1 MIEVPCLLSK
11 IESKYILSDILS
23 FAFPDFKNTLKF
35 IRYNKSLI
43 NKLKIDINDYYKYE
57 YKREINKETYEFF
70 NLNFI
75 ILLCQIILFLI
86 YILIYCVKGTFN
98 ENNLIKDYNKT
109 KKIYVDI
116 INSYIIFI
124 LFGFYI
130 ISFLL
135 LLLLIKLNIFFNNKW
150 KFIIFLIKLLL
161 DFIYFILQIVK
172 YSFSKNLLIKDEE
185 DGGLY
190 YWFLPFDII
199 IIWLYITLVFFE
211 LLYLVKVTNLNE
223 DIFNFYL
230 IKFKSINIIYFE
242 LPFDFVK
249 LGDKAK
255 IEYIFREDNIKEYKY
270 QLKSEQ
276 INFIKK
282 INYIRNEHNIPFL
295 NYDISYCKIPDFII
309 NEKTDLVFNKHK
321 NIFKFKPYYYLF
333 KYPKNEF
340 QNLLNEPHVLSII
353 TNDLFDQIEIIE
365 QDDIEFISIYNYSNK
380 NEINLNRSNTNNNIN
395 TNNNVIINTN
405 NKVIINN
412 DIGNSEDILRDNT
425 LESNITEFSDIER
438 NKNIIIKNIKIKKN
452 VFENLNK

>member
-255 IEYIFREDNIKEYKY
+255 IEYIFKEDNIKEYKY

-365 QDDIEFISIYNYSNK
+365 QDDMEFISIYNYSNK
-380 NEINLNRSNTNNNIN
+380 NEINLNRSNINNNIN

-452 VFENLNK
+452 VFEKE

>member
-11 IESKYILSDILS
+11 IESKYILSDILL
-23 FAFPDFKNTLKF
+23 FAYPDFKNTLKF

-255 IEYIFREDNIKEYKY
+255 IEYIFREDNIKVYKY
-270 QLKSEQ
+270 DLKYEQ
-276 INFIKK
+276 IFLIEK
-282 INYIRNEHNIPFL
+282 INKIRNEHNIPFL
-295 NYDISYCKIPDFII
+295 KYDYIYCKIPDFII

-380 NEINLNRSNTNNNIN
+380 NEINLNRSNINNNIN

>member
-1 MIEVPCLLSK
+1 MIEVPCLLCK

-23 FAFPDFKNTLKF
+23 FAYPDFKNTLKF

-86 YILIYCVKGTFN
+86 YISIYCVKGTFN
-98 ENNLIKDYNKT
+98 ENNLIKYYNKT
-109 KKIYVDI
+109 KKIYVNI
-116 INSYIIFI
+116 INYIIFI

-255 IEYIFREDNIKEYKY
+255 IEYIFKEDNIKEYKY

-282 INYIRNEHNIPFL
+282 INYLRNEHNIPFL

-380 NEINLNRSNTNNNIN
+380 NEINLNRSNINNNIN
-395 TNNNVIINTN
+395 NNNNVIINTN

-425 LESNITEFSDIER
+425 LESNITEFSDIEG

-452 VFENLNK
+452 VFEKE

>member
-11 IESKYILSDILS
+11 IESKYILSDILL
-23 FAFPDFKNTLKF
+23 FAYPDFKNTLKF

-230 IKFKSINIIYFE
+230 IKFKGINIIYLE

-276 INFIKK
+276 KNLIEK
-282 INYIRNEHNIPFL
+282 INNIRNEYNIPFL

-353 TNDLFDQIEIIE
+353 TNDLFDRIEIIE

>member
-23 FAFPDFKNTLKF
+23 FAYPDFKNTLKF

-255 IEYIFREDNIKEYKY
+255 IEYIFKEDNIKEYKY

-365 QDDIEFISIYNYSNK
+365 QDDMEFISIYNYSNK

-452 VFENLNK
+452 VFEKE

>member
-1 MIEVPCLLSK
+1 MVSFVVFELFLLCIGIELK
-11 IESKYILSDILS
+11 SDIL
-23 FAFPDFKNTLKF
+23 
-35 IRYNKSLI
+35 
-43 NKLKIDINDYYKYE
+43 
-57 YKREINKETYEFF
+57 
-70 NLNFI
+70 
-75 ILLCQIILFLI
+75 
-86 YILIYCVKGTFN
+86 
-98 ENNLIKDYNKT
+98 
-109 KKIYVDI
+109 
-116 INSYIIFI
+116 
-124 LFGFYI
+124 
-130 ISFLL
+130 
-135 LLLLIKLNIFFNNKW
+135 
-150 KFIIFLIKLLL
+150 
-161 DFIYFILQIVK
+161 
-172 YSFSKNLLIKDEE
+172 
-185 DGGLY
+185 
-190 YWFLPFDII
+190 
-199 IIWLYITLVFFE
+199 
-211 LLYLVKVTNLNE
+211 
-223 DIFNFYL
+223 NFYL
-230 IKFKSINIIYFE
+230 IKFKRINIIYIK
-242 LPFDFVK
+242 LPSDFVK
-249 LGDKAK
+249 LGNKAK
-255 IEYIFREDNIKEYKY
+255 IEYIFRKDNIKEYKY

-276 INFIKK
+276 KNLIEK
-282 INYIRNEHNIPFL
+282 INNIRNEYNIPFL

-380 NEINLNRSNTNNNIN
+380 NEINLNRSNINNNIN